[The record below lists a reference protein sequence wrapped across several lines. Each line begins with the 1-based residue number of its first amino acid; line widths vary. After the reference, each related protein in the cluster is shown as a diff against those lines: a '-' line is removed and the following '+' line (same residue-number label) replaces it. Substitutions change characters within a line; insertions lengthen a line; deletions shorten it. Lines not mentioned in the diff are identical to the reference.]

1 MTDDVRLPESA
12 RLRERAAS
20 LVPAWTHTLSKNP
33 TQWMQG
39 IAPAFLARGAGAHVW
54 DVDGNR
60 YVDLPMALGP
70 IILGH
75 AHPVVTEAIT
85 KQLQD
90 GITFTLPH
98 PIELEVAELVLDRVP
113 GVERI
118 RFGKTGS
125 DATSAAVRLAR
136 AVTGRDH
143 VLAAGYHGWHDWFIA
158 TTTRDLGVPAA
169 VKELSGTFPYGD
181 LEGLRERLE
190 ARRGL
195 VAAVVLEPSGAEVPA
210 DGYLQGVIDLAHE
223 HGALVVF
230 DEVITGFRLGRGGAQ
245 ERYGVQAD
253 LVAFGKA
260 LGNGMPISALAGR
273 AEHMDVLNDVFF
285 SGTHGGEI
293 LSLAAARATL
303 GVLDADAYARLYSA
317 GAWLRARVEVSVATH
332 DLSHLVSVSGE
343 DPRTL
348 VLVSEPDGADGLWAK
363 SLVQQ
368 EMARRG
374 VLYNGNNFIC
384 LAHSDE
390 DLEQVA
396 DAYDAGF
403 SALARGLSSGGA
415 AGVLALLEADALSP
429 AFRAVR

>member
-1 MTDDVRLPESA
+1 MTDDARLPESA

-39 IAPAFLARGAGAHVW
+39 IAPAFLTRGAGAHVW

-75 AHPVVTEAIT
+75 AHPVVNEAIV

-98 PIELEVAELVLDRVP
+98 PIELEVAELVLGRVP
-113 GVERI
+113 GVERV

-125 DATSAAVRLAR
+125 DATSAAVRLSR

-158 TTTRDLGVPAA
+158 TTTRDIGVPAA

-181 LEGLRERLE
+181 LDGLRAQLE
-190 ARRGL
+190 ARAGK

-210 DGYLQGVIDLAHE
+210 EGYLQGLIDLAHE

-230 DEVITGFRLGRGGAQ
+230 DEVITGFRLGPGGAQ

-260 LGNGMPISALAGR
+260 LGNGMPISALAGP
-273 AEHMDVLNDVFF
+273 AKYMDVLNDVFF
-285 SGTHGGEI
+285 SGTHGGEV

-303 GVLDADAYARLYSA
+303 GVLDAAAYERLYSA
-317 GAWLRARVEVSVATH
+317 GAWLRKRVEASVAAH
-332 DLSHLVSVSGE
+332 DVGHLVTVSGE

-348 VLVSEPDGADGLWAK
+348 VLVSEPEGAEGLWAK

-368 EMARRG
+368 EMARKG

-384 LAHSDE
+384 LAHTDE
-390 DLEQVA
+390 DLEQIA
-396 DAYDAGF
+396 DAYDTGL
-403 SALARGLSSGGA
+403 STLARGLTDGA
-415 AGVLALLEADALSP
+415 QGVLALLESDALSP

>member
-1 MTDDVRLPESA
+1 MTDARLPESA

-39 IAPAFLARGAGAHVW
+39 TAPAFLARGAGAHVW

-75 AHPVVTEAIT
+75 AHPVVNEAIT

-98 PIELEVAELVLDRVP
+98 PIELEVAETVLERVP
-113 GVERI
+113 GAERV

-136 AVTGRDH
+136 AVTGREH

-158 TTTRDLGVPAA
+158 TTTRDIGVPKA
-169 VKELSGTFPYGD
+169 VKELSGTFAYGD
-181 LEGLRERLE
+181 LESLRAQLE
-190 ARRGL
+190 VREGK

-210 DGYLQGVIDLAHE
+210 DGYLQGLIDLAHE

-230 DEVITGFRLGRGGAQ
+230 DEVITGFRLGPGGAQ
-245 ERYGVQAD
+245 ERYGVRAD

-260 LGNGMPISALAGR
+260 LGNGMPISALAGP
-273 AEHMDVLNDVFF
+273 AKYMDVLNDVFF
-285 SGTHGGEI
+285 SGTHGGEV

-303 GVLDADAYARLYSA
+303 GVLDAAAYERLYSA
-317 GAWLRARVEVSVATH
+317 GAWLRERVEASVTAH
-332 DLSHLVSVSGE
+332 DVGHLVTVSGE

-348 VLVSEPDGADGLWAK
+348 VLVSEPEGAEGLWAK

-368 EMARRG
+368 EMARKG

-384 LAHSDE
+384 LAHTDE

-396 DAYDAGF
+396 DAYDAGL
-403 SALARGLSSGGA
+403 SALAKGLTDGPQ
-415 AGVLALLEADALSP
+415 GVLALLESEAVSP